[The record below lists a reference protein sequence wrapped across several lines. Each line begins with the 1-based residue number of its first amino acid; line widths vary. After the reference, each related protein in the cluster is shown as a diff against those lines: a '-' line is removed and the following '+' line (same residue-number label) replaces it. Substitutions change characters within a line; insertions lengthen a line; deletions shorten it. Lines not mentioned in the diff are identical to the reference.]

1 MRRAANL
8 LLDNLYSATTE
19 KNASFSAQMIEALSL
34 SNILQRI
41 FEIRQPQI
49 SLDMMICLKRRI
61 SRSEKVEIAVSV
73 RQ

>member
-8 LLDNLYSATTE
+8 LLDNLYSTTTD
-19 KNASFSAQMIEALSL
+19 KNTTFSAQMIEALRL

-49 SLDMMICLKRRI
+49 FLDMICLKLGI
-61 SRSEKVEIAVSV
+61 SRSEKVEISVSV